1 VKLKSLKASAMD
13 RLRPVAKEAEKGLVL
28 MIIMSGGGGL
38 KRGHTAEK
46 LPVGGKTEEV
56 KVTHHHPQ

>member
-1 VKLKSLKASAMD
+1 
-13 RLRPVAKEAEKGLVL
+13 